1 MKNLSFVLFFI
12 VWYNSGYA
20 QLSPKGVGRI
30 MEINNANIY
39 FEEYGQGEP
48 LFLLHGFLGTAD
60 SWKDF
65 IEAYSQNYR
74 VIIWDMRGHGRS
86 SDPND
91 ETDFKHQQ
99 AARDLLELMEI
110 LKIDKAKAIGHSSGG
125 ITILYAATM
134 SPDKFDAIIP
144 VSAQSFYSE
153 PVRDWIKSRIWEK
166 YFDHEE
172 LERLHGPEKAGLL
185 KQQFFG
191 FGTLTGD
198 PLISKEELAKIRART
213 LIVHGDDDF
222 IPVSHAWDIYQN
234 IPGARI
240 WISPNTG
247 HLPHYGIEN
256 GLDFIR
262 RTQDFLKGDNW

>member
-1 MKNLSFVLFFI
+1 MKNLIFVLLLL
-12 VWYNSGYA
+12 VSCNSITA
-20 QLSPKGVGRI
+20 QLPPKNVGRLI
-30 MEINNANIY
+30 EVNDANIY
-39 FEEYGQGEP
+39 VEEYGQGEP
-48 LFLLHGFLGTAD
+48 LFLLHGFLSTAD
-60 SWKDF
+60 NWKNF
-65 IEAYSQNYR
+65 VEAYSQNYR

-86 SDPND
+86 SDPNSD
-91 ETDFKHQQ
+91 NDFKHHQ
-99 AARDLLELMEI
+99 AARDLLTLMEV

-134 SPDKFDAIIP
+134 APEKFDAIIP

-166 YFDHEE
+166 YFNHEE
-172 LERLHGPEKAGLL
+172 LDKLHGPEKAKIL
-185 KQQFFG
+185 KRQFFG
-191 FGTLTGD
+191 FGTLAGD
-198 PLISKEELAKIRART
+198 PWIPKEELVKIKART

-247 HLPHYGIEN
+247 HMPHYGKEN

-262 RTQDFLKGDNW
+262 RTLDFLKGEKW